1 MFEQSWPLLK
11 TLVNANARIL
21 TVQSAMKKSFI
32 PQTNYC
38 ISFDDVKAAERVI
51 KSYVHYTPMMTCK
64 TIDKLCQRS
73 LFFKCENFQKTGS
86 FKFRGAVNAV
96 YTIMQSNSKPSCV
109 VTHSSGNHGQALAKA
124 AQMFQVPAYIVM
136 PIDSPQCKKDAVKGY
151 GAIVVECEPSDK
163 GRIETADQVCKEKNG
178 FLVHANQY
186 PAVMAGQG
194 TMALEMLEERPNLDI
209 IVAPVGGGGMIS
221 GIAIAA
227 KHLKPSIKV
236 YAAEPELA
244 NDCYLSKLN
253 GKITP
258 LPEPPKTIAD
268 GVKTTIGQNAWPI
281 IRDLVDD
288 VITVSEE
295 EIKLAA
301 KLIWERA
308 KLVIE
313 PTSGVGVAAVMNKKF
328 ATARNNSDSLKNVGV
343 VLCGGN
349 MDLSI
354 VGEVFKNG
362 V

>member
-1 MFEQSWPLLK
+1 MSTSEIENPNVSNNEKEYF
-11 TLVNANARIL
+11 
-21 TVQSAMKKSFI
+21 
-32 PQTNYC
+32 
-38 ISFDDVKAAERVI
+38 ISFDNVKDAQSAL
-51 KSYVHYTPMMTCK
+51 KNHAHYTPLMTCK
-64 TIDKLCQRS
+64 TLDKLCQRN

-86 FKFRGAVNAV
+86 FKFRGAFYAV
-96 YTIMQSNSKPSCV
+96 HQLVREKDNLKPICV

-151 GAIVVECEPSDK
+151 GATVVECERSDRERK
-163 GRIETADQVCKEKNG
+163 AAAAKVCLEKNG
-178 FLVHANQY
+178 ILVYINEQ
-186 PAVMAGQG
+186 PTVMAGLG
-194 TMALEMLEERPNLDI
+194 TMALEMLEQNPDLDI
-209 IVAPVGGGGMIS
+209 IVAPIGSGGMIS

-227 KHLKPSIKV
+227 KHIKPSIKV

-253 GKITP
+253 GKIIP
-258 LPEPPKTIAD
+258 MPEPPKTVAD
-268 GVKTTIGQNAWPI
+268 GVKTAMCQNAWPI

-313 PTSGVGVAAVMNKKF
+313 PTAGVGVAAVLSKKF
-328 ATARNNSDSLKNVGV
+328 ATARNNSDNLKNVGV

-349 MDLSI
+349 MDMSVTAKMLA
-354 VGEVFKNG
+354 ETL
-362 V
+362 